1 MIKKYLKRLI
11 VINKQAILIE
21 VLSIQGLMQLLMKI
35 RNTDEKWTFLSFHC
49 ACRSPGPKENQ
60 KAMMAEN
67 RPLSPG
73 LFCLTENVAFHIL
86 KLPAHPVRTG
96 QARRGFPKRK
106 FRSYVPL
113 NPACKAGLAGHVSV
127 NLPQKGLIVLS
138 RRDLSSKTIAV
149 FPGGDSSPE
158 YHIRKGGNSDEK
170 ELLFANDRLV
180 CHCFDHG
187 GSGIRGGGRKDMDH
201 PIPL

>member
-127 NLPQKGLIVLS
+127 NLPQKASPFFLGENLS
-138 RRDLSSKTIAV
+138 RRQSRYSREATLPRNTTS
-149 FPGGDSSPE
+149 E
-158 YHIRKGGNSDEK
+158 RRKFK
-170 ELLFANDRLV
+170 
-180 CHCFDHG
+180 
-187 GSGIRGGGRKDMDH
+187 
-201 PIPL
+201 